1 LETGN
6 GTQTTGTYGYYTIKT
21 ANSYK
26 QQVQQHYFKNNDG
39 GAKFYT
45 IGTGMSGE
53 FAKAVL
59 DPSAENII
67 ATNKGGSDDKR
78 KQLYNLITEKNEINS
93 LDYADASATGSF
105 SSEQLTKL
113 MNDFIKSNSVETTTR
128 KITEEESNSRKVII
142 GDMDF
147 ETENA
152 LKEFKL
158 IVNGTEY
165 NTKSSAMQS
174 GYLKQNA
181 TDGYYLDF
189 SSIPDGNNVSFTMT
203 YYKPE
208 VTVKD

>member
-1 LETGN
+1 
-6 GTQTTGTYGYYTIKT
+6 
-21 ANSYK
+21 
-26 QQVQQHYFKNNDG
+26 
-39 GAKFYT
+39 
-45 IGTGMSGE
+45 
-53 FAKAVL
+53 
-59 DPSAENII
+59 
-67 ATNKGGSDDKR
+67 
-78 KQLYNLITEKNEINS
+78 
-93 LDYADASATGSF
+93 
-105 SSEQLTKL
+105 